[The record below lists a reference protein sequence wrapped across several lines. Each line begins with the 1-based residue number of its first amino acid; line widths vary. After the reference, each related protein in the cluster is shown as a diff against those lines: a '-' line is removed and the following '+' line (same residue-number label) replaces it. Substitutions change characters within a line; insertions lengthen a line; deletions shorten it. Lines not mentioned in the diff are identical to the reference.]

1 MGLSTCKEIGDWDTV
16 IPDDGVWRQFY
27 IPHSVLNPRVRVIR
41 TVNGARVEW
50 QSMKCVQ
57 QPFGPRVC
65 TEYHP
70 PS

>member
-1 MGLSTCKEIGDWDTV
+1 M

-27 IPHSVLNPRVRVIR
+27 IPHSVLNPRVRVVR

-50 QSMKCVQ
+50 QSMLCVQ
-57 QPFGPRVC
+57 QPFGPRMC
-65 TEYHP
+65 TRYNP